1 MIGMPSECMK
11 TTFQT
16 ELISGTSG
24 RSKRKTCRISTS
36 FAEVSRARTCLLPE
50 NEKDFAEREA
60 VSSLKLSGSYEKNSH
75 GLYSLKMLRDFSAQ
89 IRDGTLP
96 EFSLN
101 WMGLGT
107 QLSGLFL
114 TQKITESR
122 RTGNGCSLSDILE
135 EDVGSRYF
143 LSEKAQDNIR
153 NA

>member
-1 MIGMPSECMK
+1 
-11 TTFQT
+11 
-16 ELISGTSG
+16 
-24 RSKRKTCRISTS
+24 
-36 FAEVSRARTCLLPE
+36 
-50 NEKDFAEREA
+50 
-60 VSSLKLSGSYEKNSH
+60 
-75 GLYSLKMLRDFSAQ
+75 MLRDFSPQ
-89 IRDGTLP
+89 ITDLTLP